1 MMRKKNK
8 RCVLILPYFG
18 QFNNY
23 FPLFLKSCEANPTY
37 IWMIFTDNEFKY
49 ACPENVHVIKTTLD
63 EIRKIWRMLLLL
75 HCYQDLAIT
84 MTMTDKDFI
93 NY

>member
-63 EIRKIWRMLLLL
+63 EIRKMANEKFGFKIVLESAYKL
-75 HCYQDLAIT
+75 
-84 MTMTDKDFI
+84 
-93 NY
+93 

>member
-37 IWMIFTDNEFKY
+37 TWMIFTDNEFKY
-49 ACPENVHVIKTTLD
+49 ACPENVHVIKSHLMKYVRAN
-63 EIRKIWRMLLLL
+63 EKFGFKLYWNQVIIM
-75 HCYQDLAIT
+75 
-84 MTMTDKDFI
+84 
-93 NY
+93 

>member
-23 FPLFLKSCEANPTY
+23 FPLFLKSCDANPTY
-37 IWMIFTDNEFKY
+37 TWMIFTDNEFKY

-63 EIRKIWRMLLLL
+63 EIRKIAYEKFGFQSCGIY
-75 HCYQDLAIT
+75 HP
-84 MTMTDKDFI
+84 
-93 NY
+93 